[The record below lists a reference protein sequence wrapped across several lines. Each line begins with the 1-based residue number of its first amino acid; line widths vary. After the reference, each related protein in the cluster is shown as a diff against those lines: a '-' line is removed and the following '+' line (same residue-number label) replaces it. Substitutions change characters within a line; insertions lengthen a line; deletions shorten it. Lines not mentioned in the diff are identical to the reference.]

1 MTKKWRYAAL
11 SLAVSV
17 GLMALLIKQVEP
29 GQLAAV
35 YRGIYVPALLAYLGL
50 MLAGS
55 VLRALRYKWF
65 LRPTEIGWGPILLT
79 TFIRNSLVDLLPA
92 RLGSLS
98 FIYILNRRLGYTFE
112 LASSAFILA
121 FVFDF
126 LTLSPFVVVAVL
138 AVGFGTTAVS
148 SGPLLG
154 VAIAFFLVIALLLRN
169 LVPVLGFAAR
179 FLDRAG
185 RVFRV
190 SDRAWMRTARDK
202 LGSTRETLGWV
213 VQRHEFWPTFVLS
226 LIIRLLKYMALF
238 VLLFALLRSR
248 GFAFDL
254 SNFWKCVLGLTGAEL
269 TSALPV
275 KGLAGFGTWESAW
288 ALTLGFLGFD
298 AQTAILSGIGV
309 HLVTNLAEY
318 SLGIGSLL
326 VLLVPFLR
334 ERRRRREGNAR

>member
-1 MTKKWRYAAL
+1 MGKKWRFAAV
-11 SLAVSV
+11 SLAVSLLLM
-17 GLMALLIKQVEP
+17 GLLLKQVEP
-29 GQLAAV
+29 GQISQV
-35 YRGIYVPALLAYLGL
+35 YRGINAPALLAYLAL
-50 MLAGS
+50 MLAGA

-98 FIYILNRRLGYTFE
+98 FIYVLNRRLGYTFE

-126 LTLSPFVVVAVL
+126 LTLSPFVLIAVL
-138 AVGFGTTAVS
+138 IVGFGPAALS
-148 SGPLLG
+148 GGPLL
-154 VAIAFFLVIALLLRN
+154 AIAAAFFLAIALVLRN
-169 LVPVLGFAAR
+169 LVRVLELVNRFLGRAAR
-179 FLDRAG
+179 LLRAG
-185 RVFRV
+185 DKPKV
-190 SDRAWMRTARDK
+190 RAALGKLESTA
-202 LGSTRETLGWV
+202 ETLGWTCR
-213 VQRHEFWPTFVLS
+213 RHSFWPTFVLS
-226 LIIRLLKYMALF
+226 LLLRFLKYLSLF
-238 VLLFALLRSR
+238 FLLYALLGSR
-248 GFAFDL
+248 GFLLEPA
-254 SNFWKCVLGLTGAEL
+254 NFWKCVLGLTGAEL

-318 SLGIGSLL
+318 GLGIGSILILL
-326 VLLVPFLR
+326 IPFLR
-334 ERRRRREGNAR
+334 ERRRARERAVP